1 MFRSRN
7 QSTSQKIK
15 NMVWPKKGFQRP
27 LFYLRERISRMS
39 ATTHALALG
48 IACGAA
54 ASMTPF
60 IGFHFF
66 LAAFLAYLIGG
77 NLFTSAIGT
86 IIGNPWS
93 FPLIWAADAYL
104 GNLIVSQFG
113 LDLWLANFASTV
125 DSDMPVVLF
134 YKIVMGGLALAII
147 MFPIAYGLSYWGI
160 HSWRGHR
167 LKKRE
172 LKAKLRAQQ
181 KEPMAP
187 SAYAPSAE
195 TPIAPTQEIPPVN
208 EEMKS

>member
-172 LKAKLRAQQ
+172 LKATLRAQQ

>member
-15 NMVWPKKGFQRP
+15 NMLWPKKGFQRP
-27 LFYLRERISRMS
+27 LIYLRERISRMS
-39 ATTHALALG
+39 ASTHALALG

-66 LAAFLAYLIGG
+66 IAALLAYLIGG

-93 FPLIWAADAYL
+93 FPFIWAADAYL

-113 LDLWLANFASTV
+113 LDLWLTNFASTIE
-125 DSDMPVVLF
+125 SDMPVVFF
-134 YKIVMGGLALAII
+134 YKIVMGGLALAVI

-172 LKAKLRAQQ
+172 LKASLKAQP
-181 KEPMAP
+181 KD
-187 SAYAPSAE
+187 
-195 TPIAPTQEIPPVN
+195 PIAPSTHAPIDAVRLSQNQKNPSVT
-208 EEMKS
+208 EEMNS